1 MPPGDS
7 QMAGRRP
14 EVAFQGVNQC
24 SRASGPKPRP
34 GPATPKVLKQ
44 VASFVRK
51 ATSCPRHMF
60 DMALGYSMQ
69 VGHGGSWLQFYWKG
83 LNQTAYPAGPD
94 SDVLAAGAAPGL
106 CHQAFFTIVNMAFR
120 LASSAICWMA
130 LNPGRP
136 LSDSSMAPSQLAT

>member
-1 MPPGDS
+1 MPTLPQHWSPLVTGMPPGDS

-34 GPATPKVLKQ
+34 GPGTPKVLKR

-60 DMALGYSMQ
+60 DMALGHCMQ
-69 VGHGGSWLQFYWKG
+69 VGHGG
-83 LNQTAYPAGPD
+83 AGFN
-94 SDVLAAGAAPGL
+94 S
-106 CHQAFFTIVNMAFR
+106 T
-120 LASSAICWMA
+120 
-130 LNPGRP
+130 GR
-136 LSDSSMAPSQLAT
+136 D